1 MVYLRTKL
9 YKHSILPFSTN
20 MAPPVPL
27 SSIPTISDL
36 YKTGELFPT
45 SEVLSIIPSSA
56 LNTKISLLRTSI
68 TTLAT
73 TSIVN
78 AANESLLGGGGVDG
92 AIHAAAGPGL
102 VAECRT
108 LNGCK
113 TGSAKIT
120 SAHDLP
126 CDYVIHAVGPVYAR
140 AKRQRDG
147 LQAELL
153 GNCYAESLELAR
165 QKGGSVAFSCL
176 STGVYGY
183 PSGEAAEVVCGKLRQ
198 WLEEHE
204 GEENALE
211 RVVICCFEAK
221 DERAYKE
228 WLP

>member
-1 MVYLRTKL
+1 
-9 YKHSILPFSTN
+9 
-20 MAPPVPL
+20 MAPPVQL

-36 YKTGELFPT
+36 YKTGKLSAP
-45 SEVLSIIPSSA
+45 SEDVSVSPFST
-56 LNTKISLLRTSI
+56 LNAKISLLRTSI

-92 AIHAAAGPGL
+92 AIHSAAGPGL
-102 VAECRT
+102 LAECRT

-113 TGSAKIT
+113 TGFAKIT

-126 CDYVIHAVGPVYAR
+126 CNYIIHAVGPVYAR

-153 GNCYAESLELAR
+153 GSCYTESLELAR
-165 QKGGSVAFSCL
+165 QKGGSIAFSCL

-183 PSGEAAEVVCGKLRQ
+183 PSGEAAEVVCGVVRK

-204 GEENALE
+204 GEEGGLE

-221 DERAYKE
+221 DERAYSE